1 MSEEHFS
8 LSGQVFHQIREGI
21 LSGKYAANE
30 ELKEKTIG
38 EEFGVSRTPVR
49 EALRQL
55 ELEGLVSIIPN
66 KGAYVIGVSLQ
77 DIKDIYEM
85 RCLLEGLCAS
95 WAAEKITPE
104 QLAELDENIFL
115 AEFHA
120 AKENWNQMVELDNR
134 FHELLYQA
142 SGSRELS
149 HVLRDYHQYV
159 QRVRKVSLGYPKRV
173 QESTEEHKAIVEALR
188 SKDPKLAQEH
198 AVKHI
203 RNTISNMD
211 RLGWENMMK

>member
-8 LSGQVFHQIREGI
+8 LSGQVFGRIREGI

-30 ELKEKTIG
+30 ELKEKTLG

-77 DIKDIYEM
+77 DIKEIYEI
-85 RCLLEGLCAS
+85 RCLLEGLCAN
-95 WAAEKITPE
+95 WAAEKITQE

-115 AEFHA
+115 MEFHA
-120 AKENWNQMVELDNR
+120 TKENWCQMVELDNR

-142 SGSRELS
+142 SGSRELA
-149 HVLRDYHQYV
+149 HVLSDYHQYV
-159 QRVRKVSLGYPKRV
+159 QRVRKVSLGNPKRV
-173 QESTEEHKAIVEALR
+173 QKSKEEHKAIVEALR
-188 SKDPKLAQEH
+188 SRDPNKAQEL
-198 AVKHI
+198 ATEHI

>member
-8 LSGQVFHQIREGI
+8 LSGQVFGRIREGI

-30 ELKEKTIG
+30 ELKEKTLG

-95 WAAEKITPE
+95 WAAEKITQE

-115 AEFHA
+115 TEFHA
-120 AKENWNQMVELDNR
+120 EKENWCQMVELDNR

-173 QESTEEHKAIVEALR
+173 QESKEEHKAIVEALR
-188 SKDPKLAQEH
+188 SKDPKKAQEL
-198 AVKHI
+198 ATKHI

>member
-1 MSEEHFS
+1 MSEEHLS

-21 LSGKYAANE
+21 LSGKYTVNE

-85 RCLLEGLCAS
+85 RCRLEGLCAN
-95 WAAEKITPE
+95 WAALKITDE

-115 AEFHA
+115 TEFHA
-120 AKENWNQMVELDNR
+120 TKEHWNQMVELDNR

-149 HVLRDYHQYV
+149 HVLTDYHQYV
-159 QRVRKVSLGYPKRV
+159 QRVRKVSLGYPERV
-173 QESTEEHKAIVEALR
+173 QEFMEEHKAIVEALR
-188 SKDPKLAQEH
+188 SKDPEKAEEH
-198 AVKHI
+198 ATRHI
-203 RNTISNMD
+203 RNTIFNMD